1 MTFLRA
7 LQEEDARWKDAQE
20 THERM
25 VKNAQNELVEKV
37 RTFAQEHVIG
47 EVLVDETQRK
57 IYGGA
62 Q

>member
-1 MTFLRA
+1 M
-7 LQEEDARWKDAQE
+7 EDAQE